1 MIYLETERLI
11 LRDYCV
17 DDFEEYFRLKSDPET
32 MRYLEGSRPVSRAA
46 AHAEFQKVLADQN
59 GPNRKFTFLHM
70 ACRDSH
76 ETVGSIGYS
85 VVDATPLGKIV
96 DVGYFCFPQ
105 FWGKGYTTEALRR
118 VIDYAFREDQ
128 VREIVATCFTENA
141 GSECVMKKCGMVKVN
156 VYSALH
162 DGAEKEKVKYRLMRE

>member
-1 MIYLETERLI
+1 VIYLETERLI

-32 MRYLEGSRPVSRAA
+32 MRYLEGSRPVSRVA

-96 DVGYFCFPQ
+96 DAGYFSFPQ
-105 FWGKGYTTEALRR
+105 FWGKGYTTEAFRC
-118 VIDYAFREDQ
+118 VIDYAFREDL
-128 VREIVATCFTENA
+128 VWEIIATCFAENV
-141 GSECVMKKCGMVKVN
+141 GSQRVMQKCGMTKTKE
-156 VYSALH
+156 YSAML
-162 DGAEKEKVKYRLMRE
+162 DGAEKRKLEYRLVRK